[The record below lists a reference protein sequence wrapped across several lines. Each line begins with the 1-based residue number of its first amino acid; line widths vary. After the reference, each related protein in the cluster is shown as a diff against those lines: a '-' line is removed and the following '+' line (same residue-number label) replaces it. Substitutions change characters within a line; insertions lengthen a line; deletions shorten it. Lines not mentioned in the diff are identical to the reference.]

1 MTDAPARAHAHQ
13 AHTEG
18 AFEDAVEAGL
28 LRGGWER
35 GLANTYSHALG
46 IDTSEL
52 STFLGASQPDQWQRL
67 QDAYGEEEEQAIQRF
82 GALVAKQI
90 DGRGL
95 LDVLRHG
102 VVDRNVKL
110 RLAFFKPAHT
120 LAAGALDE
128 YDANRLTVVR
138 QFHFSAV
145 DPGKSLDLALFLNGL
160 PVASVELKNPLT
172 GQSAEDAMRQYRRR
186 DPGELYFA
194 RRSLV
199 HFAVDPDLVFLTTR
213 LAGPKTRFLP
223 FNRGTGGPGAI
234 GGAGNPPLSADV
246 DYATSYLWEQVWQRD
261 AWLDLL
267 HRYLHV
273 EDPAAKAGKA
283 PRYRPGAAH
292 SHPLIFPRFHQWDAV
307 RRMTAHAA
315 RHGAG
320 ENYLVQHS
328 AGSGKSNTIAWL
340 AHRLGSLHTPEDP
353 ALIDPGAAAAKG
365 LGANKP
371 VFDKV
376 VVITDRRVLDKQLQD
391 TIYQFDHTPGVVL
404 RVDNDSQQLAEALT
418 GSTARIVI
426 TTLQK
431 FPFIL
436 DKAAGLGR
444 SRRYAVVI
452 DEAHSSQGGKG
463 ADALKKA
470 LGKLGSDAVDE
481 DGDPLTAAALARG
494 KQPNLS
500 FFAFTA
506 TPKEKTLN
514 LFGTR
519 SPESGQMEP
528 FHIYSMRQAIEEEFI
543 LDVLGTYI
551 TYGTYF
557 KLQKA
562 AADEAERQVDPRKAR
577 SRMVRAALMSEASL
591 TSRARIMVDHFRSH
605 SAGRLGGRARAM
617 VVTPGREHA
626 VRLYQAIRSYVEQSG
641 FQDCAAL
648 VAFSGTLTLDEGIE
662 YTEAK
667 LNGFTESELPDK
679 FGYTRLD
686 DPRPPTVP
694 RPEYRILVVADK
706 YQTGFDQPF
715 LTTMYV
721 DKPLA
726 GLAAVQ
732 TLSRLNRTHRLKSA
746 EDLFVLDFANK
757 PEVIEEAFQAYYE
770 ASVAEPPEPNLLFER
785 HDEVMAYRL
794 LIVAEMD
801 AFVIAYFAAF
811 KEGTAADTAVEKA
824 HSKLHRYTTAG
835 VDRFTALAADEP
847 DAAQEFRR
855 ALESYVKAYG
865 WLSHVIG
872 FESEELERLYQ
883 YGRFLLRRL
892 PRPEG
897 TASADIGE
905 VTPSH
910 MRVRKTGTP
919 ELELRAEGA
928 QVLAGLVPQAA
939 GTPTEV
945 PEQSLAEVIESVN
958 DEYGIGLSTTDQ
970 ILLGQLVVAVA
981 EDPELKAIGMHN
993 DEETFRREVERDMDR
1008 VVIEQAQSNDAL
1020 LVRYYDDPLVNKLFK
1035 QVATQQAYGLIR
1047 RPVRREAE
1055 RRATAERAAAIKSGQ
1070 SGNTPPAAS

>member
-1 MTDAPARAHAHQ
+1 MNAAPAQVHE

-18 AFEDAVEAGL
+18 AFEAAVESAL
-28 LRGGWER
+28 LRNGWER
-35 GLANTYSHALG
+35 GLANSYNHELG
-46 IDTSEL
+46 IDTDEL
-52 STFLGASQPDQWQRL
+52 REFLRASQRDALNRL
-67 QDAYGEEEEQAIQRF
+67 MDVYGEKEPYAIQRF
-82 GALVAKQI
+82 AAHVAKQI
-90 DGRGL
+90 DDRGL

-110 RLAFFKPAHT
+110 RLAYFRPAHT

-138 QFHFSAV
+138 QFHYSAKE
-145 DPGKSLDLALFLNGL
+145 PAKSLDLALFLNGL
-160 PVASVELKNPLT
+160 PLASAELKNPLT
-172 GQSAEDAMRQYRRR
+172 GQTVEHAKHQYRFDR
-186 DPGELYFA
+186 DPSELFFA

-213 LAGPKTRFLP
+213 LDGPQTRFLP
-223 FNRGTGGPGAI
+223 FNMGTGGPGKI
-234 GGAGNPPLSADV
+234 GGAGNPPGTDDTRHPAK
-246 DYATSYLWEQVWQRD
+246 YLWEEVWQRHN
-261 AWLDLL
+261 WLDLL

-273 EDPAAKAGKA
+273 EDEAAKAGKA
-283 PRYRPGAAH
+283 PRYRPGAVH
-292 SHPLIFPRFHQWDAV
+292 NQPLIFPRFHQWHAV
-307 RRMTAHAA
+307 RKMTGHAA
-315 RHGAG
+315 RFGAG
-320 ENYLVQHS
+320 ENYLIQHS

-340 AHRLGSLHTPEDP
+340 AHRLASLHTPEDP
-353 ALIDPGAAAAKG
+353 ALINPAAAVVKN
-365 LGANKP
+365 LKANKP

-404 RVDNDSQQLAEALT
+404 RVDDNSQQLAEALT
-418 GSTARIVI
+418 GATARIVI

-436 DKAAGLGR
+436 DKTSGLGR
-444 SRRYAVVI
+444 ERRYAIII

-463 ADALKKA
+463 ADALKNA
-470 LGKLGSDAVDE
+470 LGKLGSDSVDE

-506 TPKEKTLN
+506 TPKDKTLK
-514 LFGTR
+514 LFG
-519 SPESGQMEP
+519 SEPAEEEQMEP
-528 FHIYSMRQAIEEEFI
+528 FHIYSMRQAIEEGFI
-543 LDVLGTYI
+543 LDVLGNYV

-557 KLQKA
+557 KLQQA
-562 AADEAERQVDPRKAR
+562 AADEAEQQVDPRKAK
-577 SRMVRAALMSEASL
+577 SKLVRAALLSEASL
-591 TSRARIMVDHFRSH
+591 DSRAKIMVDHFRAH
-605 SAGRLGGRARAM
+605 SADRLGGRARAM
-617 VVTPGREHA
+617 VVTPSREHA
-626 VRLYQAIRSYVEQSG
+626 IRLYQAIRAYVERCG
-641 FQDCAAL
+641 FTDCAAL
-648 VAFSGTLTLDEGIE
+648 VAFSGSKTLDDIE

-667 LNGFTESELPDK
+667 LNGFSESELPAR
-679 FGYTRLD
+679 FAYTRLD
-686 DPRPPTVP
+686 DPKPPSVP

-706 YQTGFDQPF
+706 YQTGFDQPL

-757 PEVIEEAFQAYYE
+757 PEIIEEAFQAYYE
-770 ASVAEPPEPNLLFER
+770 ASIAEPTDPNLLFTR

-794 LIVAEMD
+794 LIEAEMD
-801 AFVIAYFAAF
+801 AFVTAYFAAF
-811 KEGTAADTAVEKA
+811 KNGTATDAAVSKA
-824 HSKLHRYTTAG
+824 HSKLHHYTTPA
-835 VDRFTALAADEP
+835 VDRFNALADDEP

-855 ALESYVKAYG
+855 ALDSFVKAYG

-872 FESEELERLYQ
+872 FENEELERLYQ

-892 PRPEG
+892 RLPAG
-897 TASADIGE
+897 SASADIGE

-910 MRVRKTGTP
+910 MNVRKTGAP
-919 ELELRAEGA
+919 ELHLKAEGA
-928 QVLAGLVPQAA
+928 QLLPGMVPHPAGASP
-939 GTPTEV
+939 EV
-945 PEQSLAEVIESVN
+945 QEKSLAEVIESVN

-970 ILLGQLVVAVA
+970 ILLGQLVVAVS
-981 EDPELKAIGMHN
+981 EDPDLKRIGLHN
-993 DEETFRREVERDMDR
+993 DEETFRREVDRDMDR
-1008 VVIEQAQSNDAL
+1008 IVIDQAQSNDAL
-1020 LVRYYDDPLVNKLFK
+1020 LVRYYDDPLINKLFK

-1047 RPVRREAE
+1047 RPARREAE
-1055 RRATAERAAAIKSGQ
+1055 RRATAERAAEIKSAKAMNRPP
-1070 SGNTPPAAS
+1070 SGT